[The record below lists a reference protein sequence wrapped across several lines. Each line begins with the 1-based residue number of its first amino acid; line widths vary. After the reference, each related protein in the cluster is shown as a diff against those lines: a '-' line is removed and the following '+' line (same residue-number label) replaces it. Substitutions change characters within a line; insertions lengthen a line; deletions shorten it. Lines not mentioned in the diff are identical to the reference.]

1 MEITNGFNPPPP
13 DAEKRLELKEALQMR
28 MRQSIAEQGAFGVR
42 QTALWLRA
50 YSLAQR
56 CTKREWPSCSTLRRR
71 IKALDDVLAWQ
82 VPT

>member
-1 MEITNGFNPPPP
+1 MESILPPP
-13 DAEKRLELKEALQMR
+13 DAEKRLELKETLQIR
-28 MRQSIAEQGAFGVR
+28 MRQSIAEQAAFGVR

-50 YSLAQR
+50 YNLAQR
-56 CTKREWPSCSTLRRR
+56 CAKREWPSCATLRRR